1 MFGREALGSIN
12 HCVWLYAIIT
22 IPSVTAL
29 KEEGG
34 YRYHIRREADEKSGT
49 QEGRSNCAKCL
60 RRLGHIGKIGNLKC
74 INRFHL
80 VYNL

>member
-1 MFGREALGSIN
+1 M
-12 HCVWLYAIIT
+12 
-22 IPSVTAL
+22 
-29 KEEGG
+29 K
-34 YRYHIRREADEKSGT
+34 KSGT
-49 QEGRSNCAKCL
+49 EESRSKCAKCL